1 MPQGVFE
8 RFVLSSD
15 IMTRRISMAAAI
27 AALAI
32 GSGFEVSAQNY
43 PTRPLRVVVPYAAG
57 GSTDVLAR
65 MVGQKLTEALGQPV
79 VIDNRPG
86 AGTLIATEIVAR
98 AGPDGHT
105 LLMATPPLAVAPALF
120 QNVPFDIF
128 RDFAA
133 VTNIA
138 ATSNVLVVHPSVPAQ
153 TVKEL
158 VVLAKANPRKYTF
171 GSSGIG
177 GASHLAMEL
186 FRSMA
191 GIELVHVPYKGGSLA
206 VTDLLGGR
214 LALMFANLTT
224 VQAHIKSGKVRALA
238 IGTARRSLVVPELP
252 TVAEAGVP
260 GYEAN
265 NWNGVVVP
273 AGTPR
278 TAIERLQREIKAIVS
293 ASDMRDKLLAAAFE
307 PVADTPA
314 EFARY
319 LASERTK
326 WAKVVIDAG
335 VKPE

>member
-1 MPQGVFE
+1 MLTPRVAIAAASATLAFCGVFE
-8 RFVLSSD
+8 VR
-15 IMTRRISMAAAI
+15 
-27 AALAI
+27 
-32 GSGFEVSAQNY
+32 AQDF
-43 PTRPLRVVVPYAAG
+43 PTRPLRVVVPYTAG

-65 MVGQKLTEALGQPV
+65 MVGQKLTVALGQPV

-98 AGPDGHT
+98 AVPDGHT
-105 LLMATPPLAVAPALF
+105 LLMATPPLPVAPALF
-120 QNVPFDIF
+120 QKVPFDID

-158 VVLAKANPRKYTF
+158 VALAKASPGKYTF

-177 GASHLAMEL
+177 GASHLAAEL
-186 FRSMA
+186 FRSMT
-191 GIELVHVPYKGGSLA
+191 GIQLVHVPYKGGSVA

-224 VQAHIKSGKVRALA
+224 VQSHIRTGKVRALA
-238 IGTARRSLVVPELP
+238 IGTAQRSLVVPELP

-278 TAIERLQREIKAIVS
+278 AAIDRLQREIKTVVNAP
-293 ASDMRDKLLAAAFE
+293 DMRDKLLAAAFE
-307 PVADTPA
+307 PIADTPA

-319 LASERTK
+319 LASERIK
-326 WAKVVIDAG
+326 CGGVVREAG
-335 VKPE
+335 IKPE

>member
-98 AGPDGHT
+98 AVPDGHT

-120 QNVPFDIF
+120 QKVPFDIS

-186 FRSMA
+186 FRSLA

>member
-1 MPQGVFE
+1 
-8 RFVLSSD
+8 
-15 IMTRRISMAAAI
+15 MAA

-32 GSGFEVSAQNY
+32 GFGCETSAQNF
-43 PTRPLRVVVPYAAG
+43 PTRPLRVVVGYAAG

-98 AGPDGHT
+98 AVPDGHT
-105 LLMATPPLAVAPALF
+105 LLMATPPLVVAPVLF
-120 QNVPFDIF
+120 QKLRFDIS

-138 ATSNVLVVHPSVPAQ
+138 ATSNVLVVHPSVPAH

-158 VVLAKANPRKYTF
+158 VALARANPRKYTF

-186 FRSMA
+186 FRSLA
-191 GIELVHVPYKGGSLA
+191 GIEVVHVPYKGGSLA

-224 VQAHIKSGKVRALA
+224 VQAHVKSSKVRALA
-238 IGTARRSLVVPELP
+238 IGTAQRSLVVPELP
-252 TVAEAGVP
+252 TVAESGVP

-278 TAIERLQREIKAIVS
+278 TAIERLQREIKAIVNV
-293 ASDMRDKLLAAAFE
+293 SDMREKLLAAAFE

-314 EFARY
+314 EFGRY

-326 WAKVVIDAG
+326 WGKVVIDAG

>member
-1 MPQGVFE
+1 
-8 RFVLSSD
+8 
-15 IMTRRISMAAAI
+15 MAAAI
-27 AALAI
+27 AALAV
-32 GSGFEVSAQNY
+32 GFGCEASAQNF
-43 PTRPLRVVVPYAAG
+43 PARPLRVVVGYAAG

-98 AGPDGHT
+98 AVPDGHT
-105 LLMATPPLAVAPALF
+105 LLMATPPLVVAPALF
-120 QNVPFDIF
+120 QKLPFDIS

-138 ATSNVLVVHPSVPAQ
+138 ATSNVLVVHPSVPAH

-158 VVLAKANPRKYTF
+158 VALARANPRKYTF

-186 FRSMA
+186 FRSQA
-191 GIELVHVPYKGGSLA
+191 GIEVVHVPYKGGSLA

-238 IGTARRSLVVPELP
+238 IGTAQRSLVVPELP
-252 TVAEAGVP
+252 TVAESGVP

-278 TAIERLQREIKAIVS
+278 TAIERLQREIKAIVNV
-293 ASDMRDKLLAAAFE
+293 SDMRDKLLAAAFE

-314 EFARY
+314 EFGHY
-319 LASERTK
+319 LASERAK
-326 WAKVVIDAG
+326 WGKVVIDAG

>member
-1 MPQGVFE
+1 
-8 RFVLSSD
+8 
-15 IMTRRISMAAAI
+15 MAA

-32 GSGFEVSAQNY
+32 GFGCETSAQNF
-43 PTRPLRVVVPYAAG
+43 PTRPLRVVVGYAAG

-98 AGPDGHT
+98 AVPDGHT
-105 LLMATPPLAVAPALF
+105 LLMATPPLVVAPALF
-120 QNVPFDIF
+120 QKLPFDIS

-138 ATSNVLVVHPSVPAQ
+138 ATSNVLVVHPSVPAH

-158 VVLAKANPRKYTF
+158 VALARANPRKYTF

-186 FRSMA
+186 FRSLA
-191 GIELVHVPYKGGSLA
+191 GIEVVHVPYKGGSLA

-224 VQAHIKSGKVRALA
+224 VQAHVKSGKVRALA
-238 IGTARRSLVVPELP
+238 IGTAQRSLVVPELP
-252 TVAEAGVP
+252 TVAESGVP

-278 TAIERLQREIKAIVS
+278 TAIERLQREIKAIVNVF
-293 ASDMRDKLLAAAFE
+293 DMREKLLAAAFE

-314 EFARY
+314 EFGRY

-326 WAKVVIDAG
+326 WGKVVIDAG

>member
-8 RFVLSSD
+8 RFVQSSD

-32 GSGFEVSAQNY
+32 GAGFEVSAQNY

-98 AGPDGHT
+98 AVPDGHT

-120 QNVPFDIF
+120 QKVPFDIS

-186 FRSMA
+186 FRSLA

>member
-1 MPQGVFE
+1 
-8 RFVLSSD
+8 
-15 IMTRRISMAAAI
+15 MAAAI
-27 AALAI
+27 AALAM
-32 GSGFEVSAQNY
+32 GVGFEVSAQNY
-43 PTRPLRVVVPYAAG
+43 PTRALRVVVPYAAG

-65 MVGQKLTEALGQPV
+65 MVGQKLTEALGHAV

-86 AGTLIATEIVAR
+86 AGTLIASEIVAR
-98 AGPDGHT
+98 AVPDGHT

-120 QNVPFDIF
+120 QKVPFNIS

-153 TVKEL
+153 SVQEL
-158 VVLAKANPRKYTF
+158 VALAKANPRKYTF

-186 FRSMA
+186 FRSQA
-191 GIELVHVPYKGGSLA
+191 AIELVHVPYKGGSLA
-206 VTDLLGGR
+206 VTDLLGAR

-307 PVADTPA
+307 PVADTPV

-319 LASERTK
+319 LASERIK
-326 WAKVVIDAG
+326 WAKVVHDAG